1 VAECQ
6 AEALLFQELLLTEWT
21 AASILLLT
29 SWVNDRLYV
38 GQLLA
43 NLCGYLLA
51 GARCA
56 RPHVLSDAD
65 RRWVSMDID
74 IDELETS
81 TSSAANF

>member
-6 AEALLFQELLLTEWT
+6 AEAPLFHELLLTKWV
-21 AASILLLT
+21 AASNLLLT
-29 SWVNDRLYV
+29 SWVSDRLYV

-56 RPHVLSDAD
+56 RPSALLHAD
-65 RRWVSMDID
+65 RR
-74 IDELETS
+74 
-81 TSSAANF
+81 